1 MILSNIWIW
10 GYELRSLVGLG
21 FRLYAASPAQ
31 KQLHKTFT
39 GLSAS
44 IRQLLERIKL
54 YWAVITQPEKFIDPE
69 K

>member
-1 MILSNIWIW
+1 MILDNNWFW
-10 GYELRSLVGLG
+10 GYEPRSYVGLG

-31 KQLHKTFT
+31 MQLHNTFT

-44 IRQLLERIKL
+44 IRQLLGRIKL
-54 YWAVITQPEKFIDPE
+54 YWAVITQPVKFIDPE